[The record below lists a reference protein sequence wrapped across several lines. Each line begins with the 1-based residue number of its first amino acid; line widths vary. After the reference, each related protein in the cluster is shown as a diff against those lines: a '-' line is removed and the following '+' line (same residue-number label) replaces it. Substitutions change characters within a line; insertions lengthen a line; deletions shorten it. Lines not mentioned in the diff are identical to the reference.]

1 MLPSVLKKAFWIFG
15 LAFFLLILFLPGYTR
30 LQDLRE
36 KNKDLEAK
44 LKHLNIEN
52 TLLQQELKRADGDPV
67 YQEKVARE
75 KMGVVRKGE
84 IPIKIVPQERKK

>member
-1 MLPSVLKKAFWIFG
+1 MA
-15 LAFFLLILFLPGYTR
+15 LLLLVLFLPGYTK
-30 LQDLRE
+30 LADLRE

-67 YQEKVARE
+67 YQERVARE